1 MNERCLASEIQCFF
15 CAALKGLFY
24 ASLSGRSFTLGS
36 HSDLFPFLVRSFL
49 AFLVGRWVTVLVRGS
64 CLTGGLL
71 TVLVREWVRSGSFVT
86 FFESRWESVFADSFL
101 GGASWWR
108 SAWVLSAWVCIP
120 CGSVSLFV
128 LTLFV
133 VSVLDAIWRVGSLVV
148 VAIWRV
154 GSLVVVVLV
163 VPVFSGMFCV
173 CVSLSRADLSTLSAF
188 W

>member
-71 TVLVREWVRSGSFVT
+71 TVLVRGSFVT

-108 SAWVLSAWVCIP
+108 SAWVLSAWVW
-120 CGSVSLFV
+120 SVSLIV

-133 VSVLDAIWRVGSLVV
+133 VSLLDAIWRVGSLVV
-148 VAIWRV
+148 VAICV
-154 GSLVVVVLV
+154 VVVVVVVTGSLVVVVVLVRV
-163 VPVFSGMFCV
+163 VPLFSGMFCV
-173 CVSLSRADLSTLSAF
+173 CV
-188 W
+188 

>member
-49 AFLVGRWVTVLVRGS
+49 AFLVR
-64 CLTGGLL
+64 
-71 TVLVREWVRSGSFVT
+71 GSFVT

-108 SAWVLSAWVCIP
+108 SAWVLSAWVW
-120 CGSVSLFV
+120 SVSLIV

-133 VSVLDAIWRVGSLVV
+133 VSLLDAIWRVGSLVV
-148 VAIWRV
+148 VAICV
-154 GSLVVVVLV
+154 VVVVVVVTGSLVVVVVLVRV
-163 VPVFSGMFCV
+163 VPLFSGMFCV
-173 CVSLSRADLSTLSAF
+173 CV
-188 W
+188 